1 MAEKELKKLNRKELL
16 EMLIVQGREL
26 EELQALVEK
35 QQKQLS
41 ERTMQMEN
49 IGTLS
54 EAMLVLNGVF
64 KSADAAAQQYLDNI
78 SKYHAEKQAEADE
91 IAAAAR
97 KEAAAILAAAEEE
110 RGKKL
115 SEVDRMLEKTREQI
129 ESFRLAHPECHICL
143 PFEDGEN
150 E

>member
-26 EELQALVEK
+26 DELQAVAEK
-35 QQKQLS
+35 QKKQLS
-41 ERTMQMEN
+41 ERNMQMEN

-64 KSADAAAQQYLDNI
+64 KSADAAAQQYLENI
-78 SKYHAEKQAEADE
+78 SEYQTEKQAEADE
-91 IAAAAR
+91 IVAR
-97 KEAAAILAAAEEE
+97 ARREAAAILAAAEEE

-115 SEVDRMLEKTREQI
+115 SEIDRMLEKTREQV
-129 ESFRLAHPECHICL
+129 ENFRLAHPECHISL
-143 PFEDGEN
+143 PFDDVEN